1 MYRVARAVKV
11 EDTRNGRALSNNGY
25 VGSPLRAVPKS
36 EPVNLGK
43 LYPRNAVL
51 FSEGDTARGAYV
63 LRTGAAKISISSIDG
78 KKLIMR
84 IARPGDVLG
93 LYAGLTGRAY
103 EATAEMVEDG
113 RVEFISRDGLLRLM
127 RGEGSFGL
135 DLVQVLSQQFS
146 ESVEHARLLMLS
158 ESAVEKLSRLILK
171 WSSDFGERKAEGVYL
186 RNLLTQEEIAQIIGA
201 SRETVTRLFSVLKRK
216 QIIHVNG
223 HGMLIRNSAALA
235 SLAQST
241 A

>member
-1 MYRVARAVKV
+1 MPSMARAVEV
-11 EDTRNGRALSNNGY
+11 EDTRNGRALRTNY
-25 VGSPLRAVPKS
+25 IGSPLRAVPKS
-36 EPVNLGK
+36 EPVALGK

-63 LRTGAAKISISSIDG
+63 LRTGGAKISISSADG

-93 LYAGLTGRAY
+93 LYAGLTGRTY
-103 EATAEMVEDG
+103 EATAEMVESG
-113 RVEFISRDGLLRLM
+113 RVEFISRDGLLTLK
-127 RGEGSFGL
+127 
-135 DLVQVLSQQFS
+135 
-146 ESVEHARLLMLS
+146 HARLLMLS

>member
-51 FSEGDTARGAYV
+51 FFEGDTARGAYV
-63 LRTGAAKISISSIDG
+63 LRTGGAKISISSVDG

-127 RGEGSFGL
+127 RGEGAFGL
-135 DLVQVLSQQFS
+135 DLVQVLS
-146 ESVEHARLLMLS
+146 
-158 ESAVEKLSRLILK
+158 
-171 WSSDFGERKAEGVYL
+171 
-186 RNLLTQEEIAQIIGA
+186 
-201 SRETVTRLFSVLKRK
+201 
-216 QIIHVNG
+216 
-223 HGMLIRNSAALA
+223 
-235 SLAQST
+235 
-241 A
+241 

>member
-1 MYRVARAVKV
+1 MHSLARAVEV
-11 EDTRNGRALSNNGY
+11 EDPRSGRALNGKSY
-25 VGSPLRAVPKS
+25 LDSPLRAVPKS
-36 EPVNLGK
+36 EPVRLGK
-43 LYPRNAVL
+43 LYPRNAAI
-51 FSEGDTARGAYV
+51 FFEGETAHGAYV
-63 LRTGAAKISISSIDG
+63 LRTGSAKISISSADG

-84 IARPGDVLG
+84 LARPGDVLG
-93 LYAGLTGRAY
+93 LYAGLTGRSY

-127 RGEGSFGL
+127 RGERSFGL
-135 DLVQVLSQQFS
+135 DLVEVLSQQFS

-201 SRETVTRLFSVLKRK
+201 SRETVTRLFSALKRK
-216 QIIHVNG
+216 QIIRVNG